1 MSFTVS
7 RKLLNVFHHSV
18 SDTVLFAVVS
28 GGDSMLGT
36 GLINLLKTDWLYNSP
51 NYIETKV
58 LEK

>member
-1 MSFTVS
+1 MSFEVS

-18 SDTVLFAVVS
+18 SDTVS

-51 NYIETKV
+51 NYIRIKV